1 MTVTAVDTNILLDI
15 WLADAQFL
23 PASKQALERA
33 LEEGRVIASSVVV
46 AELAA
51 AFEEPRATRE
61 ALGDMRI
68 ELAVP
73 SWDELAIAGSLWRG
87 RRGKPRDR
95 MLADYLIAANA
106 AVAADRLLTRDR
118 EFASLG
124 VPGLKVSTPTDLIQ
138 AG

>member
-1 MTVTAVDTNILLDI
+1 VTVTAVYTNILLDI
-15 WLADAQFL
+15 WLADPQFL
-23 PASKQALERA
+23 SASKLALERA

-51 AFEEPRATRE
+51 AFEEPRATRD

-68 ELAVP
+68 DLAVP

-87 RRGKPRDR
+87 RRGKRGER

-106 AVAADRLLTRDR
+106 AFVADRLLTRDR
-118 EFASLG
+118 EFAALG
-124 VPGLKVSTPTDLIQ
+124 VPGLKVSTPADLIQ

>member
-1 MTVTAVDTNILLDI
+1 VTVTAVDTNILLDI

-23 PASKQALERA
+23 AASKAALECA
-33 LEEGRVIASSVVV
+33 LEDGRVIASSVVV

-51 AFEEPRATRE
+51 AFEEPHTTRV
-61 ALGDMRI
+61 ALGDMHI
-68 ELAVP
+68 DLAVP
-73 SWDELAIAGSLWRG
+73 TWDELAMAGNLWRG
-87 RRGKPRDR
+87 RRGKRRDR
-95 MLADYLIAANA
+95 MLADYMIAANA

-124 VPGLKVSTPTDLIQ
+124 VPGLNVSTPSDLIQ